1 MKDKKEKIVVT
12 GGAGFI
18 GSNIVE
24 KLVRQGHTVTV
35 IDDLSD
41 GRMENL
47 NGFADKVKFVKGSI
61 TDLGMLKKE
70 FAGAKYVIHQAAMAS
85 VPRSVKNPTRTNEVN
100 IGGTLNVFIAA
111 KDVGVKR
118 VVYASSSSVYGDSEV
133 LPKTESMA
141 LKPLSPYAAHKM
153 MGEIYGN
160 LCAKLYGLETV
171 GLRYF
176 NVFGPR
182 QNPNSEYAA
191 VIPIFIKK
199 ISKGEAPTIFGDG
212 ETTRDFTYIDNV
224 VKANILACLAPNA
237 PGNIFN
243 IASGERISLNDL
255 VTKISDI
262 LSKKIKPVY
271 SGFREGDIKHSLADI
286 SKARSLLGYK
296 VETDFET
303 GLKKAVDY
311 YVKNLS

>member
-1 MKDKKEKIVVT
+1 MNNKKEKIVIT

-18 GSNIVE
+18 GSNIAE
-24 KLVRQGHTVTV
+24 ELVRQGHEVTV

-41 GRMENL
+41 GKMENL
-47 NGFADKVKFVKGSI
+47 NGFVDKIKFVKGSI
-61 TDLGMLKKE
+61 TDLNLLKNE

-85 VPRSVKNPTRTNEVN
+85 VPRSIKDPVRTNEVN
-100 IGGTLNVFIAA
+100 VGGTLNVFVAA

-133 LPKTESMA
+133 LPKTESMEF
-141 LKPLSPYAAHKM
+141 KPLSPYASHKM
-153 MGEIYGN
+153 MGEVYGN

-191 VIPIFIKK
+191 VIPIFINK

-224 VKANILACLAPNA
+224 VKANILACFAQNTS
-237 PGNIFN
+237 GNVFN
-243 IASGERISLNDL
+243 IASGERISLNNM
-255 VTKISDI
+255 VAKIGDI
-262 LSKKIKPVY
+262 LNKNIKPIY
-271 SGFREGDIKHSLADI
+271 SDFREGDIKHSLADI
-286 SKARSLLGYK
+286 SKARNLLGYK